1 MKQTLAAQIESPVL
15 WQKAL
20 ENMMESGIDTMIE
33 VGPGK
38 TLFGFVQRLAP
49 DFAVYHCDTMESLQA
64 IISEL

>member
-1 MKQTLAAQIESPVL
+1 
-15 WQKAL
+15 
-20 ENMMESGIDTMIE
+20 